1 RTRKAV
7 AEPVEA
13 AIPAQSAAVDEP
25 EAKPRRRARKVVEPA
40 VAAEAAPEAAA
51 PRRRTRK
58 AAAAAEP
65 AES

>member
-1 RTRKAV
+1 VDTAEATAKPVRRRTRKAV
-7 AEPVEA
+7 AETVEA

-25 EAKPRRRARKVVEPA
+25 EAKPRRR
-40 VAAEAAPEAAA
+40 
-51 PRRRTRK
+51 TRK